1 MDDNVYLYDSLHGDG
16 QRSDEEE
23 YSASV
28 SEAGD
33 GKSQAE
39 VNTRTRVVSSAA
51 TPVSSADSFNAS
63 MARLPPFEQLVSA
76 TQAYLDTVQ
85 GNSASQDIV

>member
-33 GKSQAE
+33 GKSQAG
-39 VNTRTRVVSSAA
+39 VNTRTRVVSSA
-51 TPVSSADSFNAS
+51 TPVSSADSFNAN

-76 TQAYLDTVQ
+76 TQAYLDTAQ
-85 GNSASQDIV
+85 RNSAPHDIV